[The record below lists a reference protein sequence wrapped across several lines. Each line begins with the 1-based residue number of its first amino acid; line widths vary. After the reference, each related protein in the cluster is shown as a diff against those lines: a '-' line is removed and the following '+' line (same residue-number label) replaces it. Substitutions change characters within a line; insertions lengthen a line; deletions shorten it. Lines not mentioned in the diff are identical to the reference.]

1 MAHSPSSSRIAPKE
15 AKMAAQRGDDFD
27 SARRE
32 VQDWLVGNG
41 AIVVAIILL
50 AIILAFVIGSA

>member
-1 MAHSPSSSRIAPKE
+1 
-15 AKMAAQRGDDFD
+15 MAAQRGDDFD